1 MNNETRKE
9 TQVLPKDVRYVG
21 ADDLTLPL
29 FENQSPVQPMGVSY
43 NSYLILDEK
52 IAVMDSVDA
61 RAADEWLAKLAHELD
76 GRSPDYL
83 VISHMEPDHSGS
95 ILRLAEKYQEMKLVG
110 NTKTFTM
117 LRQFFGAKAP
127 TDDRLLEVGEGETLP
142 LGAHTLHFMLAPMVH
157 WPEVMVAYEE
167 TEKILFSADAFGRF
181 GSLGRTANAPWAPQA
196 RRYYYNIVGK
206 YGTQVQALLK
216 KAATLDIRM
225 ICPLHGPVWRKNIG
239 WFVDKYSKWSSYT
252 PEQEGS
258 VLIAYS
264 SVYGH
269 TENAA
274 QVLAT
279 MLAGRGVRNIAMYD
293 VSVTHPSYV
302 VAEAFRCS
310 HLVFASTTYNAG
322 IFCNME
328 TALLDI
334 AAHNLQNRTIALI
347 ENGSWAPTAG
357 KLMRGILSKLKNV
370 DILNE
375 TLTIKSSLKDDQLT
389 ALAEIADAL
398 VASMPKPR
406 PIVNEGKQ
414 NPAALFKFQYGLFAL
429 SAREGDK
436 DNACVINTAIQMANK
451 PERIS
456 ISVIKANYTCGMIE
470 RTGVFNLSLLT
481 KEVPFAFF
489 QHFGFQS
496 GADVDKFADWTDCAR
511 SDNGLYYINRY
522 TNAMFSCRVVE
533 SYDQGSHRLFIAEI
547 TESKL
552 FSNDETVTYDY
563 YRSHI
568 KPAPPKLA
576 PAEKATWVCSVC
588 GYVYGG
594 EMLPA
599 DFICPLCKHPA
610 SDFVKHEAK
619 PAEKRVG
626 FVCTVCGYVYEGA
639 DMPDDFVCPLCH
651 HPKSDFKPLE

>member
-1 MNNETRKE
+1 MSMKKISEAI
-9 TQVLPKDVRYVG
+9 LGVG
-21 ADDLTLPL
+21 VDDTTIDL
-29 FENQSPVQPMGVSY
+29 FESQYPVPTGVSY
-43 NSYLILDEK
+43 NSYVILDEK
-52 IAVMDSVDA
+52 TTILDTVDA
-61 RAADEWLAKLAHELD
+61 RATEPWLENLAEALD
-76 GRSPDYL
+76 GRKPAYL
-83 VISHMEPDHSGS
+83 VVSHMEPDHGANVAK
-95 ILRLAEKYQEMKLVG
+95 LAALYPEMQVVG
-110 NTKTFTM
+110 NAKTFQYM
-117 LRQFFGAKAP
+117 EQFFGADAIAP
-127 TDDRLLEVGEGETLP
+127 ERRVVVKDGESLS
-142 LGAHTLHFMLAPMVH
+142 LGTHTLTFVFAPMVH
-157 WPEVMVAYEE
+157 WPEVMVSFD
-167 TEKILFSADAFGRF
+167 TTTGTLFSADAFGTF
-181 GSLGRTANAPWAPQA
+181 GALNGNLYADEYDFEHDWLPDA
-196 RRYYYNIVGK
+196 RRYYTNIVGK

-279 MLAGRGVRNIAMYD
+279 MLAERGVRNIAMYD

-370 DILNE
+370 NILNE

-576 PAEKATWVCSVC
+576 PAEKATDRKSV
-588 GYVYGG
+588 V
-594 EMLPA
+594 
-599 DFICPLCKHPA
+599 
-610 SDFVKHEAK
+610 
-619 PAEKRVG
+619 
-626 FVCTVCGYVYEGA
+626 
-639 DMPDDFVCPLCH
+639 
-651 HPKSDFKPLE
+651 

>member
-1 MNNETRKE
+1 MHCTVKMTED
-9 TQVLPKDVRYVG
+9 LYWVG
-21 ADDLTLPL
+21 ASDRRLAL
-29 FENQSPVQPMGVSY
+29 FESVYPIPRGVSY
-43 NSYLILDEK
+43 NAYVLLDEK
-52 IAVMDSVDA
+52 TVLLDTVDQSVA
-61 RAADEWLAKLAHELD
+61 GQFFENLAYVLGDRPLD
-76 GRSPDYL
+76 YI
-83 VISHMEPDHSGS
+83 VVHHMEPDHAKTLEETVRRYPEAKIICNAKIRDMIRNYFTFDIDARA
-95 ILRLAEKYQEMKLVG
+95 ILMAEGDTYCFGKH
-110 NTKTFTM
+110 TFAYVM
-117 LRQFFGAKAP
+117 
-127 TDDRLLEVGEGETLP
+127 
-142 LGAHTLHFMLAPMVH
+142 APMVH
-157 WPEVMVAYEE
+157 WPEVMVSFD
-167 TEKILFSADAFGRF
+167 TTTGTLFSADAFGTF
-181 GSLGRTANAPWAPQA
+181 GALSGNLYADEYDFEHDWLPDA
-196 RRYYYNIVGK
+196 RRYYTNIVGK

-451 PERIS
+451 PEQVREKIVMGKMNKFYS
-456 ISVIKANYTCGMIE
+456 ENCLLQQEFVRGDVFTGTVEQYIADAAKKLGGKITFVDAIRFEKGEGIE
-470 RTGVFNLSLLT
+470 KKQEN
-481 KEVPFAFF
+481 FA
-489 QHFGFQS
+489 
-496 GADVDKFADWTDCAR
+496 
-511 SDNGLYYINRY
+511 
-522 TNAMFSCRVVE
+522 E
-533 SYDQGSHRLFIAEI
+533 EIA
-547 TESKL
+547 K
-552 FSNDETVTYDY
+552 
-563 YRSHI
+563 
-568 KPAPPKLA
+568 
-576 PAEKATWVCSVC
+576 
-588 GYVYGG
+588 
-594 EMLPA
+594 M
-599 DFICPLCKHPA
+599 
-610 SDFVKHEAK
+610 VK
-619 PAEKRVG
+619 G
-626 FVCTVCGYVYEGA
+626 
-639 DMPDDFVCPLCH
+639 
-651 HPKSDFKPLE
+651 